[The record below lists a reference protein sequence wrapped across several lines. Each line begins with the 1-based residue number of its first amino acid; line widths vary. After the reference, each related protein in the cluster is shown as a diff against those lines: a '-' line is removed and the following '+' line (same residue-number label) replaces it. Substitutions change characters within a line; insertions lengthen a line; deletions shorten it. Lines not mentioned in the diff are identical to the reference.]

1 MKSPLLVPVKMLL
14 VFTLITGVVYPALV
28 TGIVRVLFPFQ
39 AEGSLVRRNG
49 KIVGSALIAQAFTGD
64 AFFWPRP
71 SAVCYATVPSGAGN
85 GSPTSRRLA
94 AEILERRMKWK
105 SAAAGS
111 GEIPVDLLTA
121 SGSGIDPHISPEAAR
136 IQLDRI
142 AKARHYSAGQ
152 REALEDL
159 MERHT
164 EGRQLGF
171 LGERR
176 VNVLL
181 LNLELEEPGR

>member
-1 MKSPLLVPVKMLL
+1 VK
-14 VFTLITGVVYPALV
+14 
-28 TGIVRVLFPFQ
+28 
-39 AEGSLVRRNG
+39 RNG
-49 KIVGSALIAQAFTGD
+49 RVVGSALIAQAFTGD

-71 SAVCYATVPSGAGN
+71 SAVRYATVPSGAGN

-105 SAAAGS
+105 SAT

-152 REALEDL
+152 REALKSL

-181 LNLELEEPGR
+181 LNIELEELGR